1 MQTLPL
7 TTKDLAALKRGFN
20 AQVQR
25 LHVLPQAVHQE
36 QTVEEVVPD
45 VIVGP
50 NDKVTWLNQMRE
62 ELDQWIVDEKD
73 IRSHKRMRE
82 TSTEAK
88 AIKYDIEEELTT
100 KIVASQEA
108 VM

>member
-36 QTVEEVVPD
+36 QTVEKVVPG

-50 NDKVTWLNQMRE
+50 NDKVT
-62 ELDQWIVDEKD
+62 
-73 IRSHKRMRE
+73 
-82 TSTEAK
+82 
-88 AIKYDIEEELTT
+88 
-100 KIVASQEA
+100 
-108 VM
+108 